1 MWLLY
6 GANGTTGRILLR
18 QWAEE
23 GKRRDIPPP
32 ILAGRRAEVLSA
44 LGESY
49 NLPTRAFTLKDLKKQ
64 DFQGIRLIVN
74 FAGPYEDTQEPWL
87 NLCLERGIDYVDISG
102 EWRSIEALYERADRY
117 AAAGRAVIVAAGFD
131 TVAGEAALWAYRQK
145 YPQAQRLRLGIYAE
159 GGFSAGTARSAFRM
173 LPHGFWGYEKGRF
186 VPLRNMR
193 KIALPDGRVR
203 YFWPATLAE
212 LKTFPAWQEIERLE
226 TYVAVPP
233 RYARWTQLLAGIAA
247 IAPAARFL
255 DRLIASQ
262 RLRLA
267 TEMDLS
273 APSFLFVEAED
284 TPERLWLQTPQAYA
298 FTAEAV
304 LEVVRLYFQQ
314 GAQPG
319 VRSAFS
325 QYPQALWK
333 SLPFQARF
341 QPA

>member
-1 MWLLY
+1 
-6 GANGTTGRILLR
+6 
-18 QWAEE
+18 
-23 GKRRDIPPP
+23 
-32 ILAGRRAEVLSA
+32 V
-44 LGESY
+44 
-49 NLPTRAFTLKDLKKQ
+49 
-64 DFQGIRLIVN
+64 
-74 FAGPYEDTQEPWL
+74 
-87 NLCLERGIDYVDISG
+87 
-102 EWRSIEALYERADRY
+102 
-117 AAAGRAVIVAAGFD
+117 
-131 TVAGEAALWAYRQK
+131 
-145 YPQAQRLRLGIYAE
+145 
-159 GGFSAGTARSAFRM
+159 
-173 LPHGFWGYEKGRF
+173 
-186 VPLRNMR
+186 R

-203 YFWPATLAE
+203 HFWPATLAE

-226 TYVAVPP
+226 TYVAIPP
-233 RYARWTQLLAGIAA
+233 RYARWTRLLEGIAA
-247 IAPAARFL
+247 IAPAARLL

-333 SLPFQARF
+333 SLPFQVRF

>member
-18 QWAEE
+18 QWAEK
-23 GKRRDIPPP
+23 GKKRDIPPP
-32 ILAGRRAEVLSA
+32 ILAGRQTDVLAA

-49 NLPTRAFTLKDLKKQ
+49 NLPTRAFTLKDLNRQ
-64 DFQGIRLIVN
+64 DFSGIQLIVN
-74 FAGPYEDTQEPWL
+74 FAGPYEDTQESWL
-87 NLCLERGIDYVDISG
+87 NLCLERDIDYMDISG
-102 EWRSIEALYERADRY
+102 EWRSIGALYEQAKRY

-173 LPHGFWGYEKGRF
+173 LPHGFWAYEKGHF
-186 VPLRNMR
+186 IPLRNSLR
-193 KIALPDGRVR
+193 VPLPDGRALT
-203 YFWPATLAE
+203 FWPATLAE
-212 LKTFPAWQEIERLE
+212 LRTFPAWQKIERLE
-226 TYVAVPP
+226 TYVAIPP
-233 RYARWTQLLAGIAA
+233 RYARWTQVLERITA
-247 IAPAARFL
+247 IAPVAQLL
-255 DRLIASQ
+255 DRFIASQ

-267 TEMDLS
+267 TEMNPS
-273 APSFLFVEAED
+273 AQSFLFVEAESI
-284 TPERLWLQTPQAYA
+284 PERLWLQTRQAYV

-304 LEVVRLYFQQ
+304 LEVVRLYFLL

-319 VRSAFS
+319 VQSAFS
-325 QYPQALWK
+325 RYPQALWER
-333 SLPFQARF
+333 LPFQVSF